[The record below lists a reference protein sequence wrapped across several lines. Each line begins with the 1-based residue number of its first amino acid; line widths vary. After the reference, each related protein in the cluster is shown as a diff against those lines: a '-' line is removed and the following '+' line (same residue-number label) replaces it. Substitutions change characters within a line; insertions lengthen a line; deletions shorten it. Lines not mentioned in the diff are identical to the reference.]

1 MDGYDKLAG
10 FMGARRGMS
19 IYRRF
24 SSLGTKNILYL
35 QAELV
40 NLEAQLENIVLR
52 DKNSED
58 KEERRYLYSVYDL
71 KRSMGG
77 QSAQWLKVL
86 EIRAMLKH
94 YSQYG

>member
-1 MDGYDKLAG
+1 MDGYDKLAD
-10 FMGARRGMS
+10 FMGTRQGMS

-24 SSLGTKNILYL
+24 SFLGTKNILYL

-58 KEERRYLYSVYDL
+58 KEKKRYMYSVYDL

-77 QSAQWLKVL
+77 QSAQWLKML
-86 EIRAMLKH
+86 EIRTVLKQ
-94 YSQYG
+94 YS